1 MAPLKLYLLEVDTIQ
16 PLVEGEEAELLRD
29 VWNQDEHQE
38 LASWRLIEA
47 NLHLVVSIA
56 KRHASA
62 GRPVLDLDE
71 SGNSGL
77 IFALQTFAKG
87 APSAMVRALA
97 GSRVFNT
104 SRIHAVPG
112 FNRDMVLHMKGREVW
127 SGERPS
133 LRWQLFVLNFSHG
146 VSADDVSYLL
156 RVHTRSF

>member
-1 MAPLKLYLLEVDTIQ
+1 
-16 PLVEGEEAELLRD
+16 LLRH

-62 GRPVLDLDE
+62 GRPVLDLVE

-87 APSAMVRALA
+87 AGGEFSA
-97 GSRVFNT
+97 
-104 SRIHAVPG
+104 HAANCIVQAIP
-112 FNRDMVLHMKGREVW
+112 KAITE
-127 SGERPS
+127 SS
-133 LRWQLFVLNFSHG
+133 
-146 VSADDVSYLL
+146 
-156 RVHTRSF
+156 